1 MPKTTIDWMR
11 RIGKWPSRAGESC
24 GMLGPRSAPIAPYS
38 PATTLVPSASQPS
51 DRKADATDGCRP
63 PESGAIAER
72 PATLQAERGPDKPE
86 TKEKPIAINT
96 PVMGVAV
103 TL

>member
-1 MPKTTIDWMR
+1 MS
-11 RIGKWPSRAGESC
+11 RIGKRPSNAWESC
-24 GMLGPRSAPIAPYS
+24 GILGPSSAPIAPYS
-38 PATTLVPSASQPS
+38 PATTLAPSASQPS
-51 DRKADATDGCRP
+51 DRKADASEACRP
-63 PESGAIAER
+63 AESGAIVER
-72 PATLQAERGPDKPE
+72 PATLQAVKVPVKPE